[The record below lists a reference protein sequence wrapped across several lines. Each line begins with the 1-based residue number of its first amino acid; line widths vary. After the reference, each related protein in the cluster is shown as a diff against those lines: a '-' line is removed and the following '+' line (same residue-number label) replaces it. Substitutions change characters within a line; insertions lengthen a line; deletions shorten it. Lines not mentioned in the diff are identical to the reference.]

1 MVAKSHDARPRSPTL
16 AEIRA
21 AAARLAPYALR
32 TPLLRLEVPGTAGEI
47 YLKLENLQPIG
58 AYKVRSMGNVLL
70 QEDRDRFGGGAYTAS
85 SGNAGLALAWVAQQL
100 GIAARVYA
108 PEGSPVG
115 KLAAIR
121 RYGAE
126 VCLLQRDIWW
136 RIIQHRGHPSEPGV
150 YVIAVRDNRALAG
163 NATIGLEI
171 VEQLPDVATILVPF
185 GGGGV
190 ACGILPP
197 RCVRSN
203 RRSASSPRN
212 ALRQHR

>member
-1 MVAKSHDARPRSPTL
+1 MKSSNLSVKGAS
-16 AEIRA
+16 EKA
-21 AAARLAPYALR
+21 AASKSLQRLFIEKTSLDG
-32 TPLLRLEVPGTAGEI
+32 LSHGS
-47 YLKLENLQPIG
+47 
-58 AYKVRSMGNVLL
+58 KVTR
-70 QEDRDRFGGGAYTAS
+70 RPA
-85 SGNAGLALAWVAQQL
+85 
-100 GIAARVYA
+100 
-108 PEGSPVG
+108 G

-126 VCLLQRDIWW
+126 VCLLQHDTWW

-150 YVIAVRDNRALAG
+150 YVDAVRDNRALAG